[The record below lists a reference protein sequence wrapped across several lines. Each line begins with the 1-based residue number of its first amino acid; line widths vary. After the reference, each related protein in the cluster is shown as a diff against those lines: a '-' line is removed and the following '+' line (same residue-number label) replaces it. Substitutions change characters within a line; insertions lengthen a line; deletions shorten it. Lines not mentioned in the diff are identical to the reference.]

1 MFITANYNLETA
13 PICAIRFSIIK
24 LYFDILSVAIRGKTI
39 YYDSSFKR
47 QQAQQERQF
56 SNEFSHLLNECNTTV
71 PVCGKKHKAL
81 NGKAKILNASLKPC
95 QTLSQLREIH
105 SFLLLNLNSI
115 ILTYSVMMITMKEIK
130 LFIYNNMLSLQ

>member
-1 MFITANYNLETA
+1 MRYLVVKGLKCFTKNKID
-13 PICAIRFSIIK
+13 RS
-24 LYFDILSVAIRGKTI
+24 SVSGTLI
-39 YYDSSFKR
+39 
-47 QQAQQERQF
+47 Q
-56 SNEFSHLLNECNTTV
+56 TV